1 MQPYEPEPSQL
12 KVVPEELMP
21 EAQFRRGMGCEHCY
35 HTGFAGRLPVTEL
48 LAVTEPFREAV
59 LKKMQTSALEQIA
72 IQQGMRTL
80 WQNGLQRVVS
90 GETTLEEIIRVVAA
104 DLL

>member
-1 MQPYEPEPSQL
+1 M
-12 KVVPEELMP
+12 VPEALLP
-21 EAQFRRGMGCEHCY
+21 EAQFRRGIGCEHCY

-72 IQQGMRTL
+72 TKEGMPTL
-80 WQNGLQRVVS
+80 WQNGLQRAIT
-90 GETTLEEIIRVVAA
+90 GETTLEEIVRVVAA
-104 DLL
+104 DMI